1 MVEKQKENLK
11 FYTDKLFAPEI
22 STATYGSAQYVT
34 QLKLKAIA
42 TDITHYIYLLN
53 SMLSS
58 SQPRWVWN
66 KELKARVHK
75 QTSDVYYLSLD
86 NFIPYTFEYQGLPQK
101 LIFTPLT
108 DRCFSTLIS
117 ALSVGKSS
125 NPQGPAGTGKTE
137 SVKAFAQKI
146 GRPCIVFN
154 CDSAIDRQN
163 LSRILI
169 GIVLCGAVGCFDEV
183 NRLSSAVLSAVS
195 TDIENIQ
202 KSIQKRQTLS

>member
-1 MVEKQKENLK
+1 
-11 FYTDKLFAPEI
+11 
-22 STATYGSAQYVT
+22 
-34 QLKLKAIA
+34 
-42 TDITHYIYLLN
+42 
-53 SMLSS
+53 MLSS
-58 SQPRWVWN
+58 PQPRWIWN
-66 KELKARVHK
+66 KELKARVYR

-202 KSIQKRQTLS
+202 KSIQKRQTMT